1 MTQLSKMTTKI
12 FWNCK
17 SFEIEFQ
24 RKNKKNPFLVLFFS
38 DKSDQ
43 ENLLSSAFRR
53 LTETRIDIQD
63 NPLEAHFAL
72 NIRGGVLKNAGN
84 FYSYHLKLQN
94 ALDKNFSDSI
104 HSPVF
109 KDYSKQ

>member
-1 MTQLSKMTTKI
+1 MNFREKI
-12 FWNCK
+12 
-17 SFEIEFQ
+17 
-24 RKNKKNPFLVLFFS
+24 KKNPFLVLFFS

-72 NIRGGVLKNAGN
+72 NIRGRVFENAGN
-84 FYSYHLKLQN
+84 FYSYHFKLQN
-94 ALDKNFSDSI
+94 ALDKIFSDFI